1 MGFGKSIGK
10 DIVSVIALVVLC
22 APLCACDAA
31 SPRLAPSAPIQ
42 WSAGG
47 KRVVLATPDIELSE
61 LTAGGANAPRA
72 DWTKTAIE
80 LTGND
85 IAAALG
91 ARGIAVAR
99 ADTGANP
106 RESQIVKLNSAVGQA
121 ILLHLYYSPIKLP
134 QKGDALDW
142 TLGPGASL
150 LRDKYHGDYALF
162 VHLRDSYS
170 STGRQALIGVAALL
184 LVPVPGGFQSG
195 FASLV
200 DLRSGKIVW
209 FNRLLSVNGDL
220 RSPEDAHDTV
230 GELLKGLPL

>member
-1 MGFGKSIGK
+1 MGRAGIFAS
-10 DIVSVIALVVLC
+10 LFLC
-22 APLCACDAA
+22 MPLCACDAA
-31 SPRLAPSAPIQ
+31 SPRLADSAPLIFE
-42 WSAGG
+42 AGQ

-72 DWTKTAIE
+72 DWTQNAIAHTRKE
-80 LTGND
+80 

-91 ARGIAVAR
+91 ARGIQVIA
-99 ADTGANP
+99 ADTTADI
-106 RESQIVKLNSAVGQA
+106 RESQLVKLNSAVGQA

-142 TLGPGASL
+142 TLGPDAAL
-150 LRDKYHGDYALF
+150 LRQHYQGDYALF
-162 VHLRDSYS
+162 IHLRDSYS
-170 STGRQALIGVAALL
+170 STGRQALMGVAAIL

-200 DLRSGKIVW
+200 DLRSGRIVW
-209 FNRLLSVNGDL
+209 FNRILSVNGDL
-220 RSPEDAHDTV
+220 RNEEAARDTV

>member
-1 MGFGKSIGK
+1 MGCGK
-10 DIVSVIALVVLC
+10 VMALAFLC
-22 APLCACDAA
+22 LPLFACDAA
-31 SPRLAPSAPIQ
+31 SPRLAESTTIQ
-42 WSAGG
+42 WSAAS
-47 KRVVLATPDIELSE
+47 KNVLLVTPDIELSE

-72 DWTKTAIE
+72 DWTKAAIDRTAQ
-80 LTGND
+80 D
-85 IAAALG
+85 IAATLS
-91 ARGIAVAR
+91 ARGVAVTR
-99 ADTGANP
+99 ADTAADR

-134 QKGDALDW
+134 EKGDALDW
-142 TLGPGASL
+142 TLGPGVGV
-150 LRDKYHGDYALF
+150 LREKYHGDYALF

-200 DLRSGKIVW
+200 DLRTGNIVW

-220 RSPEDAHDTV
+220 RDEDDARDTV
-230 GELLKGLPL
+230 GELLQGLPL

>member
-1 MGFGKSIGK
+1 MGRRI
-10 DIVSVIALVVLC
+10 IALLFLC

-31 SPRLAPSAPIQ
+31 SPRLADSAPIA
-42 WSAGG
+42 WSDAG

-72 DWTKTAIE
+72 DWTQSAID
-80 LTGND
+80 LTRSN
-85 IAAALG
+85 IAASLS
-91 ARGIAVAR
+91 ARGVAVTE
-99 ADTGANP
+99 ADTRSDG
-106 RESQIVKLNSAVGQA
+106 RESQVVKLNSAVGQA
-121 ILLHLYYSPIKLP
+121 ILLHLYYAPIKLP
-134 QKGDALDW
+134 QKGAALDW
-142 TLGPGASL
+142 TLGPGAKL
-150 LRDKYHGDYALF
+150 LRDRYHGDYALF

-170 STGRQALIGVAALL
+170 STGRQALMGVAALL

-200 DLRSGKIVW
+200 DLRTGKIVW

-220 RSPEDAHDTV
+220 RNADDARDTV

>member
-1 MGFGKSIGK
+1 MGCGK
-10 DIVSVIALVVLC
+10 VMALAFLC
-22 APLCACDAA
+22 LPLVACDAA
-31 SPRLAPSAPIQ
+31 SPRLAESTTIQ
-42 WSAGG
+42 WSAAS
-47 KRVVLATPDIELSE
+47 KNVLLVTPDIELSE

-72 DWTKTAIE
+72 DWTKAAIDRMAQ
-80 LTGND
+80 D
-85 IAAALG
+85 IAATLS
-91 ARGIAVAR
+91 ARGVAVTR
-99 ADTGANP
+99 ADSAADR

-134 QKGDALDW
+134 EKGDALDW
-142 TLGPGASL
+142 TLGPGVGV
-150 LRDKYHGDYALF
+150 LREKYHGDYALF

-200 DLRSGKIVW
+200 DLRTGKIVW

-220 RSPEDAHDTV
+220 RNEDDARDTV
-230 GELLKGLPL
+230 GELLQGLPL

>member
-1 MGFGKSIGK
+1 MGCVK
-10 DIVSVIALVVLC
+10 VITLIMLC
-22 APLCACDAA
+22 APLASCDAA
-31 SPRLAPSAPIQ
+31 SPRLAQSVTVQ
-42 WSAGG
+42 WTGQD

-72 DWTKTAIE
+72 DWTKRAID
-80 LTGND
+80 LTSKD
-85 IAAALG
+85 ITGTLA
-91 ARGIAVAR
+91 ARGVAIVP
-99 ADTGANP
+99 ADTISNA
-106 RESQIVKLNSAVGQA
+106 RESQLVKLNSAVGQA

-134 QKGDALDW
+134 EKGDALDW
-142 TLGPGASL
+142 TLGPGVQL

-162 VHLRDSYS
+162 VHVHDSYS

-200 DLRSGKIVW
+200 DLRTGRIVW

-220 RSPEDAHDTV
+220 RNEDDARDTV
-230 GELLKGLPL
+230 AELLQGIPL

>member
-1 MGFGKSIGK
+1 MGFRKIL
-10 DIVSVIALVVLC
+10 ALSVLC
-22 APLCACDAA
+22 APLCGCDAA
-31 SPRLAPSAPIQ
+31 SPMLAGNAPLSGHSVIL
-42 WSAGG
+42 
-47 KRVVLATPDIELSE
+47 VTPDIELSE

-72 DWTKTAIE
+72 DWTRTAIA
-80 LTGND
+80 LTGRH
-85 IAAALG
+85 ITAALA
-91 ARGIAVAR
+91 ARGVTVTP
-99 ADTGANP
+99 ADTAGDA
-106 RESQIVKLNSAVGQA
+106 REAQLVKLNSAVGNA

-142 TLGPGASL
+142 TLGPGVGR
-150 LRDKYHGDYALF
+150 LRAHYHGDYALF
-162 VHLRDSYS
+162 VHVRDSYS

-200 DLRSGKIVW
+200 DLRTGKIVW

-220 RSPEDAHDTV
+220 RHDDDARDTV

>member
-1 MGFGKSIGK
+1 MNRF
-10 DIVSVIALVVLC
+10 IALLLLC
-22 APLCACDAA
+22 APLCASDAA
-31 SPRLAPSAPIQ
+31 SPRLADSAPVS
-42 WSAGG
+42 WTDSG

-72 DWTKTAIE
+72 DWTASAIE
-80 LTGND
+80 HTRAD
-85 IAAALG
+85 IAATLL
-91 ARGIAVAR
+91 ARGVAVSE
-99 ADTGANP
+99 ANTQNDV

-134 QKGDALDW
+134 QKGAALDW
-142 TLGPGASL
+142 TLGPGVKL

-170 STGRQALIGVAALL
+170 STGRQALMGVAALL

-200 DLRSGKIVW
+200 DLRTGRIVW

-220 RSPEDAHDTV
+220 RNPEDARDTV

>member
-1 MGFGKSIGK
+1 MGRGR
-10 DIVSVIALVVLC
+10 VIALLFLC
-22 APLCACDAA
+22 MPLCACDAA
-31 SPRLAPSAPIQ
+31 SPRLADGAPII
-42 WSAGG
+42 WSEAG

-61 LTAGGANAPRA
+61 LTAGGAEAPRA
-72 DWTKTAIE
+72 DWTRSAID
-80 LTGND
+80 LTRGN
-85 IAAALG
+85 IEATLS
-91 ARGIAVAR
+91 ARGVAVTEVNTQSNA
-99 ADTGANP
+99 

-134 QKGDALDW
+134 EKGAALDW
-142 TLGPGASL
+142 TLGPGVAL

-170 STGRQALIGVAALL
+170 STGRQALMGLAALL

-200 DLRSGKIVW
+200 DLRTGKIVW

-220 RSPEDAHDTV
+220 RNPDDARNTV
-230 GELLKGLPL
+230 DELLQGLPL

>member
-1 MGFGKSIGK
+1 MGRRFF
-10 DIVSVIALVVLC
+10 ALAFLC

-31 SPRLAPSAPIQ
+31 SPRLADSAPIA
-42 WSAGG
+42 WNGAS
-47 KRVVLATPDIELSE
+47 KTIVLVTPDIELSE
-61 LTAGGANAPRA
+61 LTAGGAEAPRA
-72 DWTKTAIE
+72 DWTRSAID
-80 LTGND
+80 LTRQE
-85 IAAALG
+85 IAGTLG
-91 ARGIAVAR
+91 ARGIRIAE
-99 ADTGANP
+99 ANTSTSP

-134 QKGDALDW
+134 DKGAALDW
-142 TLGPGASL
+142 TLGPGVGV
-150 LRDKYHGDYALF
+150 LRDTYHGDYALF

-170 STGRQALIGVAALL
+170 STGRQALMGVAALL

-200 DLRSGKIVW
+200 DLRTGRIVW

-220 RSPEDAHDTV
+220 RNPSDARDTV

>member
-1 MGFGKSIGK
+1 MGCGK
-10 DIVSVIALVVLC
+10 VMALAFLC
-22 APLCACDAA
+22 LPLFACDAA
-31 SPRLAPSAPIQ
+31 SPRLAESTTIQ
-42 WSAGG
+42 WSAAS
-47 KRVVLATPDIELSE
+47 KNVLLVTPDIELSE

-72 DWTKTAIE
+72 DWTKAAIDRTAQ
-80 LTGND
+80 D
-85 IAAALG
+85 IAATLS
-91 ARGIAVAR
+91 ARGVAVTR
-99 ADTGANP
+99 ADTAADP

-134 QKGDALDW
+134 EKGDALDW
-142 TLGPGASL
+142 TLGPGVGV
-150 LRDKYHGDYALF
+150 LREKYHGDYALF

-200 DLRSGKIVW
+200 DLRTGKIVW

-220 RSPEDAHDTV
+220 RNEDDARDTV
-230 GELLKGLPL
+230 GELLQGLPL

>member
-1 MGFGKSIGK
+1 MSRF
-10 DIVSVIALVVLC
+10 IALLLLC

-31 SPRLAPSAPIQ
+31 SPRLADSVSVS
-42 WSAGG
+42 WTDGS

-72 DWTKTAIE
+72 DWTRSAIE
-80 LTGND
+80 HTRAD
-85 IAAALG
+85 IAGTLS
-91 ARGIAVAR
+91 ARGVAVSE
-99 ADTGANP
+99 ADTQNDA

-134 QKGDALDW
+134 QKGAALDW
-142 TLGPGASL
+142 TLGPGVKL
-150 LRDKYHGDYALF
+150 LRDRYHGDYALF

-170 STGRQALIGVAALL
+170 STGRQALMGVAALL

-200 DLRSGKIVW
+200 DLRTGRIVW

-220 RSPEDAHDTV
+220 RNPQDARDTV

>member
-1 MGFGKSIGK
+1 MGGRF
-10 DIVSVIALVVLC
+10 IALLLLC
-22 APLCACDAA
+22 APLSACDAA
-31 SPRLAPSAPIQ
+31 SPRLADNAPIA
-42 WSAGG
+42 WSEAG
-47 KRVVLATPDIELSE
+47 KRVVLATTDIELSE

-72 DWTKTAIE
+72 DWTQSAID
-80 LTGND
+80 LTRRN
-85 IAAALG
+85 IAASLS
-91 ARGIAVAR
+91 ARGVTITE
-99 ADTGANP
+99 ADTRSDG

-134 QKGDALDW
+134 QKGAALDW
-142 TLGPGASL
+142 TLGPGARL
-150 LRDKYHGDYALF
+150 LRDRYHGDYALF

-170 STGRQALIGVAALL
+170 STGRQALMGVAALL

-200 DLRSGKIVW
+200 DLRTGRIVW

-220 RSPEDAHDTV
+220 RNPDDARDTV

>member
-1 MGFGKSIGK
+1 MSCGK
-10 DIVSVIALVVLC
+10 VIALAFLC
-22 APLCACDAA
+22 APLVACDAA
-31 SPRLAPSAPIQ
+31 SPRLAESTTIQ
-42 WSAGG
+42 WSDQA

-72 DWTKTAIE
+72 DWTRTAID
-80 LTGND
+80 LTAKD
-85 IAAALG
+85 IAAALL
-91 ARGIAVAR
+91 ARGIAVTT
-99 ADTGANP
+99 ADTAASP

-134 QKGDALDW
+134 EKGDALDW
-142 TLGPGASL
+142 TLGPGVGV
-150 LRDKYHGDYALF
+150 LREKYHGDYALF

-170 STGRQALIGVAALL
+170 STGRQALMGVAALL

-200 DLRSGKIVW
+200 DLRTGRIVW

-220 RSPEDAHDTV
+220 RNQDDARDTV
-230 GELLKGLPL
+230 GELLQGMPL

>member
-1 MGFGKSIGK
+1 MNRF
-10 DIVSVIALVVLC
+10 IALLLLC

-31 SPRLAPSAPIQ
+31 SPRLADSTPVS
-42 WSAGG
+42 WTDSG

-72 DWTKTAIE
+72 DWTRSAIE
-80 LTGND
+80 RT
-85 IAAALG
+85 
-91 ARGIAVAR
+91 R
-99 ADTGANP
+99 ADITATLSAKGVAVSEADTQNDA

-134 QKGDALDW
+134 QKGAALDW
-142 TLGPGASL
+142 TLGPDVKL

-170 STGRQALIGVAALL
+170 STGRQALMGVAALL

-200 DLRSGKIVW
+200 DLRTGKIVW

-220 RSPEDAHDTV
+220 RNREDARDTV